1 MTTQP
6 DDQQAGLTRRQII
19 AGAGAAA
26 AGAAVLGTT
35 LTAGSAGA
43 KAPAAFAPRALD
55 AALAGLTYK
64 ALDAAAFDVFSFE
77 GEGVPATGNVRFFQD
92 ITGMQPLYPKA
103 GLYTSL
109 DLPVGA
115 VIKQINA
122 AYQGQPIVS
131 IRERN
136 FATGAIT
143 DVFTPTSMTASP
155 GGPFASSVA
164 VTPNVTIKPACT
176 YALKFFCSAGVSI
189 MGATVG
195 YTPYAF
201 SPFAGAPAAARVLD
215 TRLAGGKF
223 SAGEERVLDLSGA
236 TPIGTAVVLNL
247 TADQPEGT
255 GFLSAYSG
263 DISFPNTSALNYST
277 ATPNIANTT
286 TVVLGAGNKIKIR
299 CGEASTHVI
308 VDVVGYLL

>member
-1 MTTQP
+1 MTTHT
-6 DDQQAGLTRRQII
+6 DDQPGGLTRRQII

-26 AGAAVLGTT
+26 AGAAVLGTA
-35 LTAGSAGA
+35 LTSGPAGA
-43 KAPAAFAPRALD
+43 KAPTAGAVPQALSP
-55 AALAGLTYK
+55 AIAGLTYK
-64 ALDAAAFDVFSFE
+64 SIDGVAFDVASIN
-77 GEGVPATGNVRFFQD
+77 PAQQRIWQDNTGA
-92 ITGMQPLYPKA
+92 QPLNAPDS
-103 GLYTSL
+103 LYVSL

-115 VIKQINA
+115 VVKQINA
-122 AYQGQPIVS
+122 VYQGQPIVS

-143 DVFTPTSMTASP
+143 DIFTPTSMTASP
-155 GGPFASSVA
+155 GGAFASSTD
-164 VTPNVTIKPACT
+164 VTPNVTIKPACS
-176 YALKFFCSAGVSI
+176 YQLRFFCSAGVSI

-195 YTPYAF
+195 FTPYAF

-255 GFLSAYSG
+255 GFLSAYSA

-299 CGEASTHVI
+299 CGEARTHVI

>member
-6 DDQQAGLTRRQII
+6 DDQQGGLTRRQII

-35 LTAGSAGA
+35 LTAGTAGA
-43 KAPAAFAPRALD
+43 KAPTGFAPRALD
-55 AALAGLTYK
+55 PAIAGLTYK
-64 ALDAAAFDVFSFE
+64 AIDGVAFDVASIN
-77 GEGVPATGNVRFFQD
+77 PAQRRIWQD
-92 ITGMQPLYPKA
+92 ITGAQPLNAPDS
-103 GLYTSL
+103 LYTSL
-109 DLPVGA
+109 ELPVGA

-122 AYQGQPIVS
+122 VYQGQPIVS

-143 DVFTPTSMTASP
+143 NVFTPTSMTASP
-155 GGPFASSVA
+155 GGAFASSTT

-176 YALKFFCSAGVSI
+176 YQLVFFCSAGVSI

-195 YTPYAF
+195 FTPYAF

>member
-1 MTTQP
+1 MTTQS

-35 LTAGSAGA
+35 LTTGVAGA
-43 KAPAAFAPRALD
+43 KAPQAFPQAIDPNVT
-55 AALAGLTYK
+55 GLTYVGI
-64 ALDAAAFDVFSFE
+64 DAVGFRTAPSTPGWYSDDFS
-77 GEGVPATGNVRFFQD
+77 GTGANSAGF
-92 ITGMQPLYPKA
+92 PLTAP
-103 GLYTSL
+103 LI
-109 DLPVGA
+109 LPTGA
-115 VIKQINA
+115 VIKHLKF
-122 AYQGQPIVS
+122 AYQG
-131 IRERN
+131 
-136 FATGAIT
+136 T
-143 DVFTPTSMTASP
+143 
-155 GGPFASSVA
+155 GGPA
-164 VTPNVTIKPACT
+164 VFIYERPLANPRNPQAFVNVPLPPQGAGPHTHSFQTTLPIKPDHT
-176 YALKFFCSAGVSI
+176 YAFRINVAPGDSVF
-189 MGATVG
+189 GAVIG
-195 YTPYAF
+195 YTPAAF
-201 SPFAGAPAAARVLD
+201 SPFAGAPSAARVMD

-286 TVVLGAGNKIKIR
+286 TVVLGAGNKIKLR
-299 CGEASTHVI
+299 CGEARTHVI

>member
-6 DDQQAGLTRRQII
+6 DDQPGGLTRRQII

-35 LTAGSAGA
+35 LTAGAAGA
-43 KAPAAFAPRALD
+43 AAPQAFPQAIDPSMT
-55 AALAGLTYK
+55 GLTYIGI
-64 ALDAAAFDVFSFE
+64 DAVGIRTAPSTPGWYSDDFSGTGANSAGFPLTAPLTL
-77 GEGVPATGNVRFFQD
+77 PA
-92 ITGMQPLYPKA
+92 
-103 GLYTSL
+103 
-109 DLPVGA
+109 GA
-115 VIKQINA
+115 VVKHIKV
-122 AYQGQPIVS
+122 AYQG
-131 IRERN
+131 
-136 FATGAIT
+136 TGAPT
-143 DVFTPTSMTASP
+143 VFIYERPLATPRNPQAFVNTALPNQGSGPHTHSFTTTLPIKHDHTYAFRVNVSP
-155 GGPFASSVA
+155 GDSLFG
-164 VTPNVTIKPACT
+164 I
-176 YALKFFCSAGVSI
+176 I
-189 MGATVG
+189 VG
-195 YTPYAF
+195 YTPSAF

-236 TPIGTAVVLNL
+236 SPVGSAVVLNL

-263 DISFPNTSALNYST
+263 DIAFPNTSALNYST